1 MESSSYFIKD
11 KAIFG
16 SYPNQQSVYELEK
29 MGVKYFVDLT
39 LPDEKKIV
47 PYITTQ
53 KCLNFPIYDQN
64 VPMDLRTFFRFILQI
79 TRIIREL
86 RVDEKIYIH
95 CKGGHGRAGLVVA
108 CILCY
113 IFSLT
118 PYESLQY
125 TSECHNNRKNMRERW
140 RKIGSPQTYLQKK
153 FVYKSF
159 NPVNMNV
166 IVKHLLSEKSLP
178 ENKNIQD
185 YFSEYKEKF
194 LENSSDKFFSQF
206 IKKNKVIPSLDF
218 DTSYLDTVITIEW
231 DDVKDNILRYLI
243 LNFFNNNTEVKEHFM
258 KSFLRPIIIT
268 YIEHNVFWKN
278 HGIDITNISNILKNI
293 RVKFLQDN

>member
-16 SYPNQQSVYELEK
+16 SYPNQQSVHELEK
-29 MGVKYFVDLT
+29 IGVKCFVDLT

-47 PYITTQ
+47 PYNTTQ
-53 KCLNFPIYDQN
+53 KCLKFPIYDQN
-64 VPMDLRTFFRFILQI
+64 VPTDLRAFFKFILQI
-79 TRIIREL
+79 TKIVREL
-86 RVDEKIYIH
+86 RVEEKIYIH

-108 CILCY
+108 CLLCY
-113 IFSLT
+113 IFSLS

-125 TSECHNNRKNMRERW
+125 TSECHNNRKNMRDRW
-140 RKIGSPQTYLQKK
+140 RKIGSPQTYSQKK

-159 NPVNMNV
+159 HTVNMNAL
-166 IVKHLLSEKSLP
+166 VKHLLSEKSTP
-178 ENKNIQD
+178 ENKNTQD
-185 YFSEYKEKF
+185 YFAEYKEKF
-194 LENSSDKFFSQF
+194 TENSSDKVFKQF
-206 IKKNKVIPSLDF
+206 TKKKKVTHSTDDIS
-218 DTSYLDTVITIEW
+218 VVEW

-243 LNFFNNNTEVKEHFM
+243 LSFFNLNIEVKEHFM

-278 HGIDITNISNILKNI
+278 HGIDIVKISSILSNI
-293 RVKFLQDN
+293 RVKFLQEN